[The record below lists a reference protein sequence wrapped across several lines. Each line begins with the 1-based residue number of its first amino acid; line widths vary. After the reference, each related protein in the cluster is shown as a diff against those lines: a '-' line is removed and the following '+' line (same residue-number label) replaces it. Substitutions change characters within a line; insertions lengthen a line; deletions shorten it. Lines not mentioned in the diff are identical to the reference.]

1 MSQTTQAPRV
11 VISGTGLY
19 TPQETISN
27 AELVASFNRYV
38 EQYNQQHAAAIAAGE
53 LEPLAPSSE
62 EFIVKASGIES
73 RYVINKSGVLDPER
87 LCPVIPERS
96 DEEPSIQCEIAIA
109 AAREA
114 LAQANKTAADI
125 DAVIVACS
133 NMQRPYPAM
142 AIEVQDAL
150 GIQGFGFDM
159 NVACS
164 SATFGLQTARDAVLS
179 GSARSVLVVNP
190 KFALPIW
197 PGRIGTATLFSAM
210 SVLHWWWSVWK
221 PAAVISIGR
230 FWVAGCKPSS
240 PTISAITLVS

>member
-96 DEEPSIQCEIAIA
+96 DEEPSIQCEIAIF
-109 AAREA
+109 
-114 LAQANKTAADI
+114 
-125 DAVIVACS
+125 VS
-133 NMQRPYPAM
+133 
-142 AIEVQDAL
+142 
-150 GIQGFGFDM
+150 
-159 NVACS
+159 
-164 SATFGLQTARDAVLS
+164 
-179 GSARSVLVVNP
+179 LV
-190 KFALPIW
+190 
-197 PGRIGTATLFSAM
+197 
-210 SVLHWWWSVWK
+210 
-221 PAAVISIGR
+221 
-230 FWVAGCKPSS
+230 
-240 PTISAITLVS
+240 